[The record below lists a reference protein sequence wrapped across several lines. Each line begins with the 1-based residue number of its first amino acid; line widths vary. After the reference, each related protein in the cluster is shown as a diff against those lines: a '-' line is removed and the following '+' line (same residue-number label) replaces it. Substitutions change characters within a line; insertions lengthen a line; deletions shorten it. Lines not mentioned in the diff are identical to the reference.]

1 MHVIFKPQGNLR
13 SQVLQHLLDVGLPL
27 MGRDSTK
34 LWVYI
39 DQEGLLGLA
48 LMRDPVLDLVEVYLL
63 SLLEIL
69 MHPIFSSN
77 IAQYREALANQL
89 SMKSVVR
96 VKLIH
101 VMNVVVGDVTGLDA
115 RSEQFLDE
123 IVNLRMQLLHT
134 RVKVFLLKNL
144 SELGAELW
152 AGSWSLLAWLGSRLL
167 EHLICVVA
175 ELNSF

>member
-1 MHVIFKPQGNLR
+1 
-13 SQVLQHLLDVGLPL
+13 

-48 LMRDPVLDLVEVYLL
+48 LMRDPVLDLVEVNLL

-69 MHPIFSSN
+69 VHPIFSSN

-115 RSEQFLDE
+115 RSE
-123 IVNLRMQLLHT
+123 
-134 RVKVFLLKNL
+134 
-144 SELGAELW
+144 
-152 AGSWSLLAWLGSRLL
+152 
-167 EHLICVVA
+167 
-175 ELNSF
+175 

>member
-1 MHVIFKPQGNLR
+1 
-13 SQVLQHLLDVGLPL
+13 

-34 LWVYI
+34 LRVDI

-48 LMRDPVLDLVEVYLL
+48 LMGGPVLDLVEVDLL
-63 SLLEIL
+63 SLLEVL
-69 MHPIFSSN
+69 MHPIFSGD
-77 IAQYREALANQL
+77 IAEYREALANEL
-89 SMKSVVR
+89 SVKSVVR

-123 IVNLRMQLLHT
+123 IVNLRMQLLHA
-134 RVKVFLLKNL
+134 RVKVLLLESL
-144 SELGAELW
+144 SELRAELR
-152 AGSWSLLAWLGSRLL
+152 ARSWSLLAGLGSRLL

-175 ELNSF
+175 ELHSF